1 MIDRYALPELRD
13 LFGERHRL
21 NLWLRIELLAVEA
34 LRDEGV
40 VPEADYQR
48 IRAAAGEV
56 DVERAREIERESQH
70 DVIAFL
76 RSVTERLGP
85 EGRWLHYGLT
95 SSDVLDTASA
105 VVLRDAAQ
113 IVERELARLVEV
125 VHRLALQYRDTPMVG
140 RSHGIHAEPMTFG
153 FKVAGWYA
161 ELQRD
166 ATRLARARDGI
177 AVGSISGAV
186 GTHANVSGGVEA
198 HVLSGLGLAA
208 DPAPTQVVSRDRHAE
223 LLTTLAILGG
233 TLERMAVELRHL
245 QRTEVGEA
253 FEPFGSGQQGS
264 SAMPHKRNPIL
275 AERVTGLA
283 RLLRAD
289 ALVGL
294 ENMALW
300 HERDISH
307 SSAERFVFER
317 ATGVAAYATRTMA
330 DILDG
335 LEVDAD
341 RMRANL
347 EQLGGMVYSEAL
359 LLAMV
364 ARGADR
370 QAAYRLVQGAAK
382 RAWAGERSFHDALL
396 DDPAVGEW
404 LSADEIERA
413 MDLEHHLGGHRGHLP
428 CARPRRRRLTSPCGA
443 GEPWPRRS
451 WASSRIGRTCGCP
464 APSRGSPPSVGS
476 RWSSRSFSRRR
487 RGSSPSW
494 ARGSTP
500 PVSGRSTSCCSARR
514 PWRSPSCC
522 SCWRR
527 SATRCCSQ
535 PANDDVHGVAT
546 SSRCWCRT

>member
-1 MIDRYALPELRD
+1 MIDRYALPELREI
-13 LFGERHRL
+13 FGERHKL
-21 NLWLRIELLAVEA
+21 QLWLRIELLTVEA

-40 VPEADYQR
+40 VPEADWER
-48 IRAAAGEV
+48 IRSAGAEV

-95 SSDVLDTASA
+95 SSDVLDTATA
-105 VVLRDAAQ
+105 IVLRDATGV
-113 IVERELARLVEV
+113 VEAELARLIEI
-125 VHRLALQYRDTPMVG
+125 VHRLALQHRDTPMVG
-140 RSHGIHAEPMTFG
+140 RSHGIHAEPITFG
-153 FKVAGWYA
+153 FKSAGWYA

-166 ATRLARARDGI
+166 AVRLARAREGI

-186 GTHANVSGGVEA
+186 GTHANVSGAVEA
-198 HVLSGLGLAA
+198 HVLAGLGLEA

-223 LLTTLAILGG
+223 LLSALAILGG
-233 TLERMAVELRHL
+233 TLERMAVEIRHL

-275 AERVTGLA
+275 AERVTGMA

-289 ALVGL
+289 ALVAL

-317 ATGVAAYATRTMA
+317 AIGVAAYATRTMG

-364 ARGADR
+364 AKGADR
-370 QAAYRLVQGAAK
+370 QAAYRLVQSAAK
-382 RAWAGERSFHDALL
+382 RAWAGERAFRDALH
-396 DDPAVGEW
+396 DDPAIGEW
-404 LSADEIERA
+404 LSAEEIDRA
-413 MDLEHHLGGHRGHLP
+413 MDLDHHLGGIEVTYRALGLD
-428 CARPRRRRLTSPCGA
+428 ADG
-443 GEPWPRRS
+443 
-451 WASSRIGRTCGCP
+451 
-464 APSRGSPPSVGS
+464 
-476 RWSSRSFSRRR
+476 
-487 RGSSPSW
+487 
-494 ARGSTP
+494 
-500 PVSGRSTSCCSARR
+500 
-514 PWRSPSCC
+514 
-522 SCWRR
+522 
-527 SATRCCSQ
+527 
-535 PANDDVHGVAT
+535 
-546 SSRCWCRT
+546 

>member
-1 MIDRYALPELRD
+1 MIDRYALPELRE
-13 LFGERHRL
+13 LFGEQRKL
-21 NLWLRIELLAVEA
+21 DLWLRIELLAVEA

-40 VPEADYQR
+40 VPEADWER
-48 IRAAAGEV
+48 IRAAAAEV

-95 SSDVLDTASA
+95 SSDVLDTATA
-105 VVLRDAAQ
+105 VVLRDATAV
-113 IVERELARLVEV
+113 IEGELARLVEV
-125 VHRLALQYRDTPMVG
+125 ARRLAIQHRHTPMVG
-140 RSHGIHAEPMTFG
+140 RSHGIHAEPITFG

-161 ELQRD
+161 ELLRD
-166 ATRLARARDGI
+166 AERLARAREGI

-186 GTHANVSGGVEA
+186 GTHANVSAAVEA
-198 HVLSGLGLAA
+198 HVLDGLGLSTDA
-208 DPAPTQVVSRDRHAE
+208 APTQVVSRDRHAE

-233 TLERMAVELRHL
+233 TLERVAVEVRHL

-275 AERVTGLA
+275 AERVTGMA

-317 ATGVAAYATRTMA
+317 AIGVAAYATRTLA

-347 EQLGGMVYSEAL
+347 DQLGGMVYSEAL

-382 RAWAGERSFHDALL
+382 QAWSGASTFRDALL
-396 DDPAVGEW
+396 GDPAVGEW
-404 LSADEIERA
+404 LTPDEVERA
-413 MDLEHHLGGHRGHLP
+413 MDLGHHL
-428 CARPRRRRLTSPCGA
+428 A
-443 GEPWPRRS
+443 G
-451 WASSRIGRTCGCP
+451 I
-464 APSRGSPPSVGS
+464 
-476 RWSSRSFSRRR
+476 
-487 RGSSPSW
+487 
-494 ARGSTP
+494 
-500 PVSGRSTSCCSARR
+500 
-514 PWRSPSCC
+514 
-522 SCWRR
+522 
-527 SATRCCSQ
+527 
-535 PANDDVHGVAT
+535 DVTFRALGLDAEG
-546 SSRCWCRT
+546 

>member
-1 MIDRYALPELRD
+1 VIERYALPELREI
-13 LFGERHRL
+13 FGEQRRL
-21 NLWLRIELLAVEA
+21 DLWLRIELLAVEA

-40 VPEADYQR
+40 VPDADLEA

-56 DVERAREIERESQH
+56 DADRAREIERESQH

-95 SSDVLDTASA
+95 SSDVLDTATA
-105 VVLRDAAQ
+105 VTLRDATRV
-113 IVERELARLVEV
+113 VEAELKRLVEV
-125 VHRLALQYRDTPMVG
+125 VRRLALEHRATPMVG

-153 FKVAGWYA
+153 FKVAGWLA

-166 ATRLARARDGI
+166 AERLARAREGI
-177 AVGSISGAV
+177 GVGSISGAV
-186 GTHANVSGGVEA
+186 GTHANVSGALER
-198 HVLSGLGLAA
+198 HVLGALGLEA

-233 TLERMAVELRHL
+233 TLERVAVEIRHL

-275 AERVTGLA
+275 TERVTGMS

-317 ATGVAAYATRTMA
+317 ALGVAAYATRTLA
-330 DILDG
+330 GVLVG

-341 RMRANL
+341 RMLANL
-347 EQLGGMVYSEAL
+347 DQLGGMVYSEAL

-364 ARGADR
+364 AKGADR

-382 RAWAGERSFHDALL
+382 RAWRGEATFRDALRA
-396 DDPAVGEW
+396 DPAVGEW
-404 LSADEIERA
+404 LSPGEIDRA
-413 MDLEHHLGGHRGHLP
+413 MDLDHHL
-428 CARPRRRRLTSPCGA
+428 A
-443 GEPWPRRS
+443 G
-451 WASSRIGRTCGCP
+451 I
-464 APSRGSPPSVGS
+464 SVTYRALGLD
-476 RWSSRSFSRRR
+476 
-487 RGSSPSW
+487 GD
-494 ARGSTP
+494 G
-500 PVSGRSTSCCSARR
+500 
-514 PWRSPSCC
+514 
-522 SCWRR
+522 
-527 SATRCCSQ
+527 
-535 PANDDVHGVAT
+535 
-546 SSRCWCRT
+546 

>member
-13 LFGERHRL
+13 LFGERRKL
-21 NLWLRIELLAVEA
+21 ELWLRIELLAVEA
-34 LRDEGV
+34 MRDAGI
-40 VPEADYQR
+40 VPEADFER
-48 IRAAAGEV
+48 VRAAAGEV
-56 DVERAREIERESQH
+56 DVERAQAIERESQH

-95 SSDVLDTASA
+95 SSDVLDTATA
-105 VVLRDAAQ
+105 VVLRDATAV
-113 IVERELARLVEV
+113 VEGELARLIEV
-125 VHRLALQYRDTPMVG
+125 VHRLALQHRDTPMAG
-140 RSHGIHAEPMTFG
+140 RSHGIHAEPITFG
-153 FKVAGWYA
+153 FKVTGWYA
-161 ELQRD
+161 ELLRD
-166 ATRLARARDGI
+166 AERLARAREGI

-186 GTHANVSGGVEA
+186 GTHANVSAEVEA
-198 HVLSGLGLAA
+198 HVLGGLGLAA

-223 LLTTLAILGG
+223 LLTVLAILGG
-233 TLERMAVELRHL
+233 TLERIAVEVRHL

-317 ATGVAAYATRTMA
+317 SLGVAAYATRTLA
-330 DILDG
+330 DIVDG
-335 LEVDAD
+335 LEVDVD

-364 ARGADR
+364 AKGADR
-370 QAAYRLVQGAAK
+370 QDAYRLVQGAAK
-382 RAWAGERSFHDALL
+382 RAWAGERTFHDALL

-404 LSADEIERA
+404 LDADEIERA
-413 MDLEHHLGGHRGHLP
+413 MDLDHHLSGIAVTYRALGL
-428 CARPRRRRLTSPCGA
+428 
-443 GEPWPRRS
+443 EPD
-451 WASSRIGRTCGCP
+451 A
-464 APSRGSPPSVGS
+464 
-476 RWSSRSFSRRR
+476 
-487 RGSSPSW
+487 
-494 ARGSTP
+494 
-500 PVSGRSTSCCSARR
+500 
-514 PWRSPSCC
+514 
-522 SCWRR
+522 
-527 SATRCCSQ
+527 
-535 PANDDVHGVAT
+535 
-546 SSRCWCRT
+546 